1 MLGKWISAVFG
12 CLLALVFWVAAIPAF
27 GAEDM
32 SLEKAAQK
40 SNNPV
45 SDAWLLITQND
56 YTVLEGDATGGGS
69 EMRERFSFQPVTLI
83 RFL

>member
-1 MLGKWISAVFG
+1 MLIRYMAVSFLAAAVFE
-12 CLLALVFWVAAIPAF
+12 ARAQ
-27 GAEDM
+27 EM

-56 YTVLEGDATGGGS
+56 YTILDTPEGS
-69 EMRERFSFQPVTLI
+69 Q
-83 RFL
+83 